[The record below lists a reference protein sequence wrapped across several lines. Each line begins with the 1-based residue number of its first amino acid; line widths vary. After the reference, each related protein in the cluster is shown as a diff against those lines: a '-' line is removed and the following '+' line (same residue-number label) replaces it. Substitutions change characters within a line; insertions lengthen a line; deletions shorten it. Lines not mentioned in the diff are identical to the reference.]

1 MFATCLH
8 CHSRL
13 GTNREIEAF
22 PVGKRIAFDAAHGR
36 LWVVCPS
43 CHRWNLSPI
52 EERWEAVEY
61 AEKLYRE
68 TKTRVATDHIG
79 LAVRSSGL
87 ELVRIGAPLRPEF
100 AAWRYGAQL
109 RSRFR
114 RAWLERGI
122 SSVRGDGDDG
132 TVAALFAVSEPALAL
147 LAAPFIVADAVRV
160 AYRGARRIEGVVIDR
175 KPVDLRVRHLARLGL
190 SADRHSRWQLWVPHD
205 NGFSIAAGDDVM
217 PLLGRLL
224 PHLND
229 VGASRQQVS
238 QAVAKAEHFREAG
251 NLLDFALRSKDRGS
265 LPLATMMG
273 YEQRL
278 ALEMMTHEEA
288 ERRAM
293 DGELASLQQAWEDA
307 ERIAAIADG
316 LLVPAFIRQR
326 LRRD

>member
-1 MFATCLH
+1 MYATCLH

-13 GTNREIEAF
+13 GTNTEIEVF
-22 PVGKRIAFDAAHGR
+22 SVGKRLAFDAAQGR

-43 CHRWNLSPI
+43 CKRWNLSPI
-52 EERWEAVEY
+52 EERWEAVEC
-61 AEKLYRE
+61 AERLYRE
-68 TKTRVATDHIG
+68 TKTRVATDHVG
-79 LAVRSSGL
+79 LAVRRSGL

-122 SSVRGDGDDG
+122 SAVREEDGT
-132 TVAALFAVSEPALAL
+132 TVAALLAFDPALIL
-147 LAAPFIVADAVRV
+147 LGAPLLLADAVRT
-160 AYRGARRIEGVVIDR
+160 AYRGGRHVRGVVVNN
-175 KPVDLRVRHLARLGL
+175 KPVDVRVRHLPRLAL
-190 SADRHSRWQLWVPHD
+190 STDRDARWQLWVPHES
-205 NGFSIAAGDDVM
+205 GFSVAKGDDVM
-217 PLLGRLL
+217 PLIRRLL

-229 VGASRQQVS
+229 VGASAHQVS
-238 QAVAKAEHFREAG
+238 QAVAKVEYFADAAA
-251 NLLDFALRSKDRGS
+251 LLDFALRSKDRGS
-265 LPLATMMG
+265 LPLPKMLG

-278 ALEMMTHEEA
+278 ALEMMTQEES

-293 DGELASLQQAWEDA
+293 DGELAALQQAWQDA

-316 LLVPAFIRQR
+316 LLVPERIRQR